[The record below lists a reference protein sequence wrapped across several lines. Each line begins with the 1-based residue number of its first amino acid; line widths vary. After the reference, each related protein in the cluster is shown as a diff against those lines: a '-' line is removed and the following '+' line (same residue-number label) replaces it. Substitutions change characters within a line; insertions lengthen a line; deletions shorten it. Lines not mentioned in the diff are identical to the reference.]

1 MEQDVLKNAQIKEIV
16 KDYKIKG
23 FSDAACNL
31 LREDLDYGIPVEQAK
46 CYMQDDLSIETQRS
60 LSKALREHLPQEL
73 IDLAITQKFDVYQ
86 IDKVIEA
93 YKSGFPLEEVIK
105 IAKEKPDAY
114 SMSEAFSEL
123 KASLD
128 AATESI
134 QSEPEIPEEVK
145 EMLSKLSSLMEG
157 IGENAKHYDEVL
169 QKLDDLKSDEPSEA
183 VNALKEQLSA
193 KDEKISTLED
203 EIKGKNQQ
211 ITDITNQLKDK
222 EQEAS
227 YSSKSNEDLEK
238 QMCEQQDKLNKAL
251 NRAYALETEV
261 KKLNKQIETLKEEKN
276 HMEKEQVQTSNVE
289 DKELEQAMQPTV
301 LGFTQTSSP
310 AKPEQKVT
318 TPACNKQDGMP
329 VHYQTVIMGSDGSTI
344 PIVVERAEKKKPKGL
359 FAMAEMFMPT
369 KAGKNLVKKMAENKL
384 NKDQMGQI
392 RNAILSGLDEA
403 EVADIIDSGFTA
415 EEMAEAIAVL
425 VADKNYN

>member
-1 MEQDVLKNAQIKEIV
+1 MEQEVMKSAGFNDVIKQ
-16 KDYKIKG
+16 YKIKG
-23 FSDAACNL
+23 FTEPACEL
-31 LREDLDYGIPVEQAK
+31 LRDDLEYGIPVERASL
-46 CYMQDDLSIETQRS
+46 YMVEGLGIEQQKV
-60 LSKALREHLPQEL
+60 LSKAIRGRYPDEL
-73 IDLAITQKFDVYQ
+73 VNMMLEQKLNAHQMGTMLKAYESGISVEDILDV
-86 IDKVIEA
+86 
-93 YKSGFPLEEVIK
+93 
-105 IAKEKPDAY
+105 AKGKPNAY
-114 SMSEAFSEL
+114 SMSEAFSML
-123 KASLD
+123 KETLND
-128 AATESI
+128 ATESI
-134 QSEPEIPEEVK
+134 QSEKEIPEEVK
-145 EMLSKLSSLMEG
+145 EMLSKLSGLMEG
-157 IGENAKHYDEVL
+157 IGENATHYDEVL
-169 QKLDDLKSDEPSEA
+169 QKLDGLNREEPSEA
-183 VNALKEQLSA
+183 VNALKEQLST

-203 EIKGKNQQ
+203 EIKAKNQQ
-211 ITDITNQLKDK
+211 IMDITNQLKDK
-222 EQEAS
+222 EQEAN
-227 YSSKSNEDLEK
+227 YSSKSNEEL
-238 QMCEQQDKLNKAL
+238 EQQLSDQQNKLNNAL
-251 NRAYALETEV
+251 NRANTLESEV
-261 KKLNKQIETLKEEKN
+261 EKLNKQIETLKEEKN

>member
-23 FSDAACNL
+23 FSDASCNL

-134 QSEPEIPEEVK
+134 QSEKEIPAEVK

-157 IGENAKHYDEVL
+157 IGDNAKHYDELL
-169 QKLDDLKSDEPSEA
+169 QKLDGLKSDEPSEA
-183 VNALKEQLSA
+183 VNALKDQLSA
-193 KDEKISTLED
+193 KDEKISSLED
-203 EIKGKNQQ
+203 EIKAKNQQ
-211 ITDITNQLKDK
+211 IMDITNQLKDK
-222 EQEAS
+222 EQEAN
-227 YSSKSNEDLEK
+227 YSSKSNEEL
-238 QMCEQQDKLNKAL
+238 EQQLSDQQNKLNNAL
-251 NRAYALETEV
+251 NRANTLESEV
-261 KKLNKQIETLKEEKN
+261 EKLNKQIETLKEEKN

-301 LGFTQTSSP
+301 LGFTQNSSS

-318 TPACNKQDGMP
+318 PPCNKQDGMP

>member
-1 MEQDVLKNAQIKEIV
+1 MEQEVMKSAGFNDVIKQ
-16 KDYKIKG
+16 YKIKG
-23 FSDAACNL
+23 FTEPACEL
-31 LREDLDYGIPVEQAK
+31 LRDDLEYGIPVERASL
-46 CYMQDDLSIETQRS
+46 YMVEGLGIEQQKV
-60 LSKALREHLPQEL
+60 LSKAIRGRYPDEL
-73 IDLAITQKFDVYQ
+73 VSMMLEQKLNAHQMGTMLKAYESGISVEDILDV
-86 IDKVIEA
+86 
-93 YKSGFPLEEVIK
+93 
-105 IAKEKPDAY
+105 AKGKPNAY
-114 SMSEAFSEL
+114 SMSEAFSKL
-123 KASLD
+123 KETLND
-128 AATESI
+128 ATESI
-134 QSEPEIPEEVK
+134 QSEKEIPEEVK
-145 EMLSKLSSLMEG
+145 EMLSKLSGLMEG
-157 IGENAKHYDEVL
+157 IGDNAKHYDELL
-169 QKLDDLKSDEPSEA
+169 QKLDSLKSDEPGEA

-203 EIKGKNQQ
+203 EIKAKNQQ
-211 ITDITNQLKDK
+211 IMDITNQLKDK
-222 EQEAS
+222 EQEAN
-227 YSSKSNEDLEK
+227 YSSKSNEEL
-238 QMCEQQDKLNKAL
+238 EQQLSDQQNKLNNAL
-251 NRAYALETEV
+251 NRANTLETEV
-261 KKLNKQIETLKEEKN
+261 EKLNKQIETLKEEKN

-318 TPACNKQDGMP
+318 PPCNKQDGMP

>member
-1 MEQDVLKNAQIKEIV
+1 MNQINTETKSEMLILM
-16 KDYKIKG
+16 KKYNSEGYDKKSIELFK
-23 FSDAACNL
+23 S
-31 LREDLDYGIPVEQAK
+31 DLDYG
-46 CYMQDDLSIETQRS
+46 LSIEKAS
-60 LSKALREHLPQEL
+60 SYMKKELSFEQKRGVSFALREHLPDEL
-73 IDLAITQKFDVYQ
+73 IEIIEENGMEIHQVE
-86 IDKVIEA
+86 KVVEA
-93 YKSGFPLEEVIK
+93 YKNGLPLDDIQL
-105 IAKEKPDAY
+105 IAMDNMDAF
-114 SMSEAFSEL
+114 SMSKAFSEL
-123 KASLD
+123 KTSLNE
-128 AATESI
+128 ATESI
-134 QSEPEIPEEVK
+134 QSETEIPEEVK
-145 EMLSKLSSLMEG
+145 EMLTKLSSLMEG

-169 QKLDDLKSDEPSEA
+169 QKLDSLKNDEPSEA

-193 KDEKISTLED
+193 KDEKISALED

-211 ITDITNQLKDK
+211 IMDITNQLKDK
-222 EQEAS
+222 EQEAN
-227 YSSKSNEDLEK
+227 YSSKSNEDLE
-238 QMCEQQDKLNKAL
+238 QQLSDQQNKLNNAL
-251 NRAYALETEV
+251 NRANALESEV

-289 DKELEQAMQPTV
+289 DKELEQAMQPTI
-301 LGFTQTSSP
+301 LGFTQNSSP
-310 AKPEQKVT
+310 AKPDQTAT
-318 TPACNKQDGMP
+318 TPCNKQDGMP
-329 VHYQTVIMGSDGSTI
+329 VHYQTVIMGSDGSAI